1 MKKNLY
7 GQLELL
13 SHEMI
18 IMGTLCEEAISGATR
33 ALLEGNAR
41 LAAEMI
47 DNNKTINQKER
58 DIEALCL
65 RLFLQQPV
73 ACDLRAITSALK
85 MITDL
90 SRIGNQ
96 ATDICETLL
105 MQEKTTP
112 VTTAYFK
119 EMAEAT
125 IKMVSDAIDA
135 YSKKDFVLATEVVA
149 YDDIVDEYFVK
160 TKNNIA
166 DLFKEAQTEMESN
179 RALDLLMIAKY
190 FERIGDHAV
199 NIGQWVE
206 YSATGCRGESEL

>member
-18 IMGTLCEEAISGATR
+18 IMGTLCENAIAGATK
-33 ALLEGNAR
+33 ALLQGNAQC
-41 LAAEMI
+41 AAETI
-47 DNNKTINQKER
+47 EENNTINEKER
-58 DIEALCL
+58 EIEALCL
-65 RLFLQQPV
+65 RLLLQQPV

-96 ATDICETLL
+96 ATDITETLL
-105 MQEKTTP
+105 MQEKLTP
-112 VTTAYFK
+112 VTIAYFA
-119 EMAEAT
+119 EMSEAT
-125 IKMVSDAIDA
+125 IKMVTDAIDA
-135 YSKKDFVLATEVVA
+135 YAKKDFVLATEVVA
-149 YDDIVDEYFVK
+149 YDDIVDDYFVK

-166 DLFKEAQTEMESN
+166 ELFKEAQTEAESN

-190 FERIGDHAV
+190 YERIGDLSLIH
-199 NIGQWVE
+199 I
-206 YSATGCRGESEL
+206 